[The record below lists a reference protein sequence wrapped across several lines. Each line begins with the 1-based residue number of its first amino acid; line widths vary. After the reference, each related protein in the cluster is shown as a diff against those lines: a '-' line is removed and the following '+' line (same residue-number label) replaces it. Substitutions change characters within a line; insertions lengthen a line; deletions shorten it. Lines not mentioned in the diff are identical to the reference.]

1 VGENTIYLSHLPM
14 FQEKDSP
21 VMPHRYQAILE
32 VSFEKKGSN
41 PAKAY
46 AEDRQG
52 HQSTKI
58 YTINPEPFVLPAMVS
73 FSPQDATIHHFKGNI
88 FRGHLEKLQKG
99 EAEILSGVNV
109 TVKRTV
115 YFQEFNPLATR
126 PNQLEYLLFGKERE
140 LFLAHLITGPPDF
153 DQVLAVTVTGRSFS
167 NEELA
172 RGIKVAFPKTTNSP
186 SARLR
191 EKQQAMGSLASGA
204 TSSLQ
209 EIQVK
214 VNREFYFE
222 EGELRVPPK
231 FGTTP
236 EEKKA
241 GFQ

>member
-1 VGENTIYLSHLPM
+1 
-14 FQEKDSP
+14 
-21 VMPHRYQAILE
+21 
-32 VSFEKKGSN
+32 
-41 PAKAY
+41 
-46 AEDRQG
+46 
-52 HQSTKI
+52 
-58 YTINPEPFVLPAMVS
+58 
-73 FSPQDATIHHFKGNI
+73 
-88 FRGHLEKLQKG
+88 
-99 EAEILSGVNV
+99 
-109 TVKRTV
+109 
-115 YFQEFNPLATR
+115 
-126 PNQLEYLLFGKERE
+126 
-140 LFLAHLITGPPDF
+140 LITGPPDF

-172 RGIKVAFPKTTNSP
+172 RGIKVVFPKTTNSP

-204 TSSLQ
+204 TSSLR